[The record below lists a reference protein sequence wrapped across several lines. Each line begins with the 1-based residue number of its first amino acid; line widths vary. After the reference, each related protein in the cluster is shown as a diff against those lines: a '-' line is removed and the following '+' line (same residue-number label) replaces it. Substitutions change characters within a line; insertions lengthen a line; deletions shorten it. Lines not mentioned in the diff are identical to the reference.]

1 MKKIFRNITLILF
14 LLLGSATINN
24 VLADDPT
31 APPSPPGAH
40 GSSGNEPG
48 NGAPIDGGLSILLVL
63 GAAYG
68 AKKIY
73 AVRKKEK
80 EA

>member
-24 VLADDPT
+24 VLADDP
-31 APPSPPGAH
+31 APPPPPGEH
-40 GSSGNEPG
+40 GASGDEG
-48 NGAPIDGGLSILLVL
+48 GGAPIDGGLSILLVL
-63 GAAYG
+63 GATYG

-73 AVRKKEK
+73 TVRKKK
-80 EA
+80 EEA

>member
-1 MKKIFRNITLILF
+1 MKKIFRNITLICL

-24 VLADDPT
+24 VLAEDP
-31 APPSPPGAH
+31 APPPPPGAH
-40 GSSGNEPG
+40 GASGDQPG

-63 GAAYG
+63 GATYG

-73 AVRKKEK
+73 TVRKKK
-80 EA
+80 EEA

>member
-1 MKKIFRNITLILF
+1 MKKIFRNITLVLF

-24 VLADDPT
+24 VLAEDP
-31 APPSPPGAH
+31 APPPPPGEH
-40 GSSGNEPG
+40 GASGNKPG
-48 NGAPIDGGLSILLVL
+48 NGAPIDGGLSSLLVL

-73 AVRKKEK
+73 AVKKEK
-80 EA
+80 EEA

>member
-1 MKKIFRNITLILF
+1 MKKIFRNITLICL

-31 APPSPPGAH
+31 APPPPPGAH
-40 GSSGNEPG
+40 GASGDQPG
-48 NGAPIDGGLSILLVL
+48 NGAPIDGGLSVLLVL

-73 AVRKKEK
+73 TVRKKK
-80 EA
+80 EEA